1 MRIIRTFSFK
11 QDYKRLSEKIRKR
24 AENKLRLFLQNPRHP
39 SLQTRKLQSDP
50 TGKTWYGRIT
60 RNYRF
65 TFEIEGDTYLLKNI
79 GSHEEIL

>member
-1 MRIIRTFSFK
+1 MRIIRSFSFK
-11 QDYKRLSEKIRKR
+11 QDYKRLPEKNQKQ

-39 SLQTRKLQSDP
+39 SLQTRKLQSDS
-50 TGKTWYGRIT
+50 TRKTWYGRIT
-60 RNYRF
+60 HNYRF